1 MSSVPRENPP
11 FQRDGNSIEVLARQK
26 ECLEAEGDTFSR
38 KNMRVKIMV
47 EELEHEI
54 GDWTETI
61 DYSDTKYCVLPTDI
75 CIAVKKNNIQKVLNW
90 LGPPP
95 VDKQRVNAKDP
106 DRMADTLVHCAVH
119 SQNSDLLSILLQ
131 LGADVDQVDATG
143 TTPFVL

>member
-11 FQRDGNSIEVLARQK
+11 FREMVTQLKFWRDRKSAM
-26 ECLEAEGDTFSR
+26 EAEGDTFSR

-106 DRMADTLVHCAVH
+106 DRMDDTLVHCAVH